1 MSRQGQKLG
10 RRKPFL
16 FPKAPIGAIQYIN
29 GQQKNMANTLKIRE
43 NGSQQEVFDPVRQK
57 WVVMTPEERVRQ
69 VFILYLLNVKEFP
82 LSHLSVEHAVTVNGM
97 TQRYDLVVFDD
108 ELNPYMVVECK
119 APHVKLTQKVVE
131 QAGRYNSIL
140 KAPLLCVTNGVERM
154 VFQVDFETGT
164 VTRVE
169 F

>member
-1 MSRQGQKLG
+1 
-10 RRKPFL
+10 
-16 FPKAPIGAIQYIN
+16 
-29 GQQKNMANTLKIRE
+29 MAYTLKVRGE
-43 NGSQQEVFDPVRQK
+43 GSQQEVFDPVRQK

-69 VFILYLLNVKEFP
+69 VFILYLLNVKGFP

-108 ELNPYMVVECK
+108 KLQPYMVVECK

-140 KAPLLCVTNGVERM
+140 KAQLLCVTNGVEQR
-154 VFQVDFETGT
+154 VFEIDFEDKSI
-164 VTRVE
+164 RE
-169 F
+169 LEN

>member
-1 MSRQGQKLG
+1 
-10 RRKPFL
+10 
-16 FPKAPIGAIQYIN
+16 
-29 GQQKNMANTLKIRE
+29 MAFTLKIRE

-69 VFILYLLNVKEFP
+69 VFILYLLNVKGLP

-108 ELNPYMVVECK
+108 DLNPYMVVECK
-119 APHVKLTQKVVE
+119 APHIKLTQKVVE

-140 KAPLLCVTNGVERM
+140 KAPLLCVTNGVEQR
-154 VFQVDFETGT
+154 VFEIDFEDKRIRELEDEKAMKSDEGAMKG
-164 VTRVE
+164 R
-169 F
+169 

>member
-1 MSRQGQKLG
+1 MS
-10 RRKPFL
+10 
-16 FPKAPIGAIQYIN
+16 Y
-29 GQQKNMANTLKIRE
+29 TLKIRE
-43 NGSQQEVFDPVRQK
+43 NASQQEVFDPVRQK

-69 VFILYLLNVKEFP
+69 VFILYLLNIKGFP

-119 APHVKLTQKVVE
+119 APHIKLTQKVVE

-140 KAPLLCVTNGVERM
+140 KAPLLCVTNGVEHR
-154 VFQVDFETGT
+154 VFRIDFESGEI
-164 VTRVE
+164 VRLGGLE
-169 F
+169 

>member
-1 MSRQGQKLG
+1 MGYS
-10 RRKPFL
+10 
-16 FPKAPIGAIQYIN
+16 
-29 GQQKNMANTLKIRE
+29 LKIRE

-57 WVVMTPEERVRQ
+57 WVVMTPEEHVRQ
-69 VFILYLLNVKEFP
+69 VFIIYLLNVKEFP

-108 ELNPYMVVECK
+108 ELNPYIVVECK

-140 KAPLLCVTNGVERM
+140 KAQLLCVTNGVEHK
-154 VFQVDFETGT
+154 VFRIDFESGEIHDEAM
-164 VTRVE
+164 RRDE
-169 F
+169 AR